1 MMPDREQKL
10 LTRIRELEQKVQQ
23 LESKARR
30 ADSDNQAKS
39 DFLAMIS
46 HEIRTPMN
54 GVIGL
59 SELLLD
65 TELAPK
71 QQQFSKL
78 ILSSARSL
86 LTLINSLLDFS
97 KIEADKMRLEMQ
109 PFDLQ
114 VLLQEVTTL
123 YGLSGKRKGLDVE
136 LDLQFTP
143 AGSYLGDEYRIRQ
156 ILVNLLGNAIKFTD
170 QGKVVLSVIT
180 DQAAPEWIRF
190 TVTDTGVG
198 IAHDKQDLLFDP
210 FAQVDSSVTRQ
221 YSGTG
226 LGLTISRKLVELMGG
241 TMGFASKP
249 GKGSSFWFTLHLSQS
264 DSAKIQH
271 PSAGEGA
278 RPEQEML
285 PENRTRSA
293 RILIVDDDETNR
305 MVLEEIFRKTEAEV
319 TSAENGKPAVE
330 LCEHQFFDL
339 ILMDCRMPVM
349 DGFEAVGHIRKQQRL
364 LGRSGSIII
373 ALTADGT
380 RDAEKKCSAVGMDG
394 YLLKPLDTQEL
405 QNVLNARLPDFKL
418 NILPK
423 QDRGED
429 RELQE
434 GKRQSVVDLDVL
446 EKLCQNIGDIKPV
459 VTIFL
464 RLLPRRLQELEQAV
478 AELDSARIVSV
489 AHTLKGSCSQFG
501 AVGLADLCAEAE
513 QMAKEEN
520 LNVIRQQFDRISR
533 TAGEVAGVLQEQLD

>member
-1 MMPDREQKL
+1 MTQDREQE
-10 LTRIRELEQKVQQ
+10 LTARIRALELQVQD
-23 LESKARR
+23 LEGRARR

-59 SELLLD
+59 SELLLE
-65 TELAPK
+65 TELAPR

-97 KIEADKMRLEMQ
+97 KIEADKMHLEIR

-114 VLLQEVTTL
+114 ALLEEVITL
-123 YGLSGKRKGLDVE
+123 YGLSGKRKGITVA
-136 LDLQFTP
+136 LDLEFTP
-143 AGSYLGDEYRIRQ
+143 EPKYLGDEFRIRQ
-156 ILVNLLGNAIKFTD
+156 VLVNLLGNAIKFTD
-170 QGKVVLSVIT
+170 QGKVVLSVVT
-180 DQAAPEWIRF
+180 DPSALEWIRF

-198 IAHDKQDLLFDP
+198 IAPDKQDRLFDP
-210 FAQVDSSVTRQ
+210 FSQADSSVTRR
-221 YSGTG
+221 YRGTG
-226 LGLTISRKLVELMGG
+226 LGLTISRKLIELMGG
-241 TMGFASKP
+241 TMGFSSEP
-249 GKGSSFWFTLHLSQS
+249 GKGSSFWFTLHLAQP
-264 DSAKIQH
+264 DSAEIQQ
-271 PSAGEGA
+271 PTTAAIATDGQETA
-278 RPEQEML
+278 VEDKTRP
-285 PENRTRSA
+285 A

-319 TSAENGKPAVE
+319 SCAENGKQAVE
-330 LCEHQFFDL
+330 LCEQQFFDL

-349 DGFEAVGHIRKQQRL
+349 DGFTAAGHIREQQRL
-364 LGRSGSIII
+364 RGRAGSII

-380 RDAEKKCSAVGMDG
+380 RAAEKKCSEVGMDG
-394 YLLKPLDTQEL
+394 YLLKPLDTLEL
-405 QNVLNARLPDFKL
+405 QKVLNTILPDYKL

-423 QDRGED
+423 RSSEGAREAEG
-429 RELQE
+429 RELQ
-434 GKRQSVVDLDVL
+434 SAVDLDVL
-446 EKLCQNIGDIKPV
+446 QELCQNIGDIKPV

-478 AELDSARIVSV
+478 AELDSEKIQSI

-501 AVGLADLCAEAE
+501 AVGLAELCAEAE
-513 QMAKEEN
+513 HMAKENN

-533 TAGEVAGVLQEQLD
+533 TAEEVAAILTEQLD